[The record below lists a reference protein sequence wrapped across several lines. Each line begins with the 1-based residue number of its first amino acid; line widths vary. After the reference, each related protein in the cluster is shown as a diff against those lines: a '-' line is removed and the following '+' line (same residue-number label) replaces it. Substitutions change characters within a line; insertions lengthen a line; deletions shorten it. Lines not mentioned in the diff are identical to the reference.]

1 MAGSDRE
8 SRPQQPTEGRRTT
21 PGQLKRQQRHS
32 RRSVLQYLAILFA
45 AAFLLLLLTYV
56 MQQRIERAQD
66 QIDDLQASSDS
77 ALQTLENIIA
87 QRDQLK
93 EENEALSEDLQQA
106 WQDVQESQSQINSQE
121 RALQAMD
128 WFWRIQRQF
137 SPGYTSAARELAEA
151 FEASG
156 LVEDLPDTAFAEPDG
171 PSPAQQYQELYD
183 LLF

>member
-1 MAGSDRE
+1 MAGSERDTH
-8 SRPQQPTEGRRTT
+8 SQQPAEGRRSS

-32 RRSVLQYLAILFA
+32 RRSVFQYLAILFA

-56 MQQRIERAQD
+56 MQQRVERAQD
-66 QIDDLQASSDS
+66 QIDDLQESSNS

-87 QRDQLK
+87 ERDQLRQ
-93 EENEALSEDLQQA
+93 ENEELSDELEDALQA
-106 WQDVQESQSQINSQE
+106 AANSSATIKSQE
-121 RALQAMD
+121 RSLQAMD

-137 SPGYTSAARELAEA
+137 SRGYTRAARELAEQ

-156 LVEDLPDTAFAEPDG
+156 LVDALPEVSYAEPDG
-171 PSPAQQYQELYD
+171 PSPKQQYAELYD

>member
-1 MAGSDRE
+1 MTAPEQDP
-8 SRPQQPTEGRRTT
+8 RPQQPAEGRRSS

-32 RRSVLQYLAILFA
+32 RRSVFQYLAILFA

-56 MQQRIERAQD
+56 MQQRVERAQD
-66 QIDDLQASSDS
+66 QIDDLQESSNS

-93 EENEALSEDLQQA
+93 EENEALDEELQQA
-106 WQDVQESQSQINSQE
+106 WQDIQQAQTQAEEQE

-137 SPGYTSAARELAEA
+137 SRGYTNAARELAEA

-156 LVEDLPDTAFAEPDG
+156 LVGELPDTAYAEPDG
-171 PSPAQQYQELYD
+171 PSPAQQYQELHD

>member
-1 MAGSDRE
+1 MTAPEQDP
-8 SRPQQPTEGRRTT
+8 RPQQPAEGRRSS

-32 RRSVLQYLAILFA
+32 RRSVFQYLAILFA

-56 MQQRIERAQD
+56 MQQRVERAQD
-66 QIDDLQASSDS
+66 QIDDLQESSNS

-93 EENEALSEDLQQA
+93 EENEALDEELQQA
-106 WQDVQESQSQINSQE
+106 WQDIQQAQTQAEEQE

-137 SPGYTSAARELAEA
+137 SRGYTNAARELAEA

-156 LVEDLPDTAFAEPDG
+156 LVEDLPDTAYAEPDG
-171 PSPAQQYQELYD
+171 PSPAQQYQELHD